1 MSNKL
6 KYITPTVWT
15 LSLVSMFTDTAS
27 EMLYPIMP
35 IYLKS
40 IGFSI
45 VLIGVLEGVA
55 EATAGLSKGY
65 FGKLSDSTGK
75 RVPFVQLGYAFS
87 AISKPMMAL
96 FVYPLWIFFAR
107 TVDRFGKG
115 IRTGARDAMLSD
127 EATPETKGKIFGFHR
142 SMDTLGAVLGPSF
155 ALLYL
160 YYHPQNYKT
169 LFYIAFIPGCL
180 SILTTFFLKDKT
192 SIKVKRATP
201 FFSFIHYWKDSPVL
215 YRKVVFGLLAF
226 TLFNSSDVF
235 LLLKAKQAGLND
247 IMVIGVYIFYNLIF
261 ALCAFPIG
269 IIADKIGLKKI
280 FIFGLSIFAIV
291 YFGFGFSTNVYVIIG
306 LFALY
311 GIYAAATEGISKAW
325 ISNITDKKDTATAI
339 GTFAG
344 FQSICTMLASS
355 LAGLIWFQFGAMTTF
370 MITAMATALIILYF
384 IFFIKIKD

>member
-1 MSNKL
+1 MN
-6 KYITPTVWT
+6 
-15 LSLVSMFTDTAS
+15 
-27 EMLYPIMP
+27 
-35 IYLKS
+35 
-40 IGFSI
+40 
-45 VLIGVLEGVA
+45 
-55 EATAGLSKGY
+55 
-65 FGKLSDSTGK
+65 
-75 RVPFVQLGYAFS
+75 
-87 AISKPMMAL
+87 
-96 FVYPLWIFFAR
+96 
-107 TVDRFGKG
+107 
-115 IRTGARDAMLSD
+115 
-127 EATPETKGKIFGFHR
+127 
-142 SMDTLGAVLGPSF
+142 
-155 ALLYL
+155 
-160 YYHPQNYKT
+160 
-169 LFYIAFIPGCL
+169 
-180 SILTTFFLKDKT
+180 
-192 SIKVKRATP
+192 
-201 FFSFIHYWKDSPVL
+201 FSFIKYWKDSPII

-280 FIFGLSIFAIV
+280 FIFGLSMFAIV
-291 YFGFGFSTNVYVIIG
+291 YFGVGFSTNVYVIIG

-355 LAGLIWFQFGAMTTF
+355 LAGLIWFQFGAITTF
-370 MITAMATALIILYF
+370 MITAMATAWIILYF